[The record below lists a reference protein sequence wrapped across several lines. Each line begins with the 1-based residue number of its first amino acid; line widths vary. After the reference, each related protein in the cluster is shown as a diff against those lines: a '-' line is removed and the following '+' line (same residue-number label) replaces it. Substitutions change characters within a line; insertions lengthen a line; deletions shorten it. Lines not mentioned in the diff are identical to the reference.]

1 MKKIIEIKLLIKEN
15 FIIYL
20 IINENIFTII

>member
-1 MKKIIEIKLLIKEN
+1 MKKINEIKLLIKEN